1 MFIFAKVYFLLTA
14 SYACSTGFES
24 TYEELKPLQIVLI
37 WSTLSSFESTYEEL
51 KPRRQKGRIQRAALF

>member
-24 TYEELKPLQIVLI
+24 TYEELKRGPVIGIRNANGVL
-37 WSTLSSFESTYEEL
+37 SL
-51 KPRRQKGRIQRAALF
+51 PMRN

>member
-24 TYEELKPLQIVLI
+24 TYEELKPNGVYGLQRGRVIVL
-37 WSTLSSFESTYEEL
+37 SLPMRS
-51 KPRRQKGRIQRAALF
+51 

>member
-24 TYEELKPLQIVLI
+24 TYEELK
-37 WSTLSSFESTYEEL
+37 L
-51 KPRRQKGRIQRAALF
+51 KHS

>member
-24 TYEELKPLQIVLI
+24 TYEELKPVCNGMVKIL
-37 WSTLSSFESTYEEL
+37 LSWF
-51 KPRRQKGRIQRAALF
+51 

>member
-24 TYEELKPLQIVLI
+24 TYEELKPGRNQLCIVGCPA
-37 WSTLSSFESTYEEL
+37 F
-51 KPRRQKGRIQRAALF
+51 